1 MDRLDKLIMKARP
14 ALTPLQRL
22 TLDNWYLD
30 KSFDEL
36 LDMICPE
43 SAGEQKAP
51 EMRTP
56 EWAKF
61 MYALV
66 NSKR

>member
-1 MDRLDKLIMKARP
+1 MDKLDRLILKARP
-14 ALTPLQRL
+14 RLTPMQQLAV
-22 TLDNWYLD
+22 DNPYFG
-30 KSFDEL
+30 KSSEEL
-36 LDMICPE
+36 LDMMCPV
-43 SAGEQKAP
+43 SPGGYQAP